1 MLYSNFNEDQEFFDS
16 YLTQPIENSDYFNSI
31 QYINKCGPGF
41 SISDDLKEHYGNV
54 DNIENNDKNVSGEI
68 DNGSGG
74 ELDGG
79 SGDGLDNGLG
89 GRLDNRSDGGLGG
102 GSNYG
107 SDYGSSGGSDYGSSG
122 GLDNGSDYGSDHGS
136 SNGSNYGSDNG
147 SNYKPDNG
155 SNHDPDNGS
164 NNKLINESNIKQI
177 GNKIISNAKSFF
189 NIEKIKLFII
199 YLLSGIIIILIIHL
213 WYRMQIIINNNCIRS
228 KK

>member
-31 QYINKCGPGF
+31 QYINKCGSDF
-41 SISDDLKEHYGNV
+41 SISDDLKEHYSNV
-54 DNIENNDKNVSGEI
+54 DNISNDKNISDGL
-68 DNGSGG
+68 G
-74 ELDGG
+74 GG
-79 SGDGLDNGLG
+79 SGDGLGDRLG
-89 GRLDNRSDGGLGG
+89 DGSSGR
-102 GSNYG
+102 SNYG
-107 SDYGSSGGSDYGSSG
+107 SDGVSDNGSGG
-122 GLDNGSDYGSDHGS
+122 GLDNGSDHGSD
-136 SNGSNYGSDNG
+136 YGSDNG
-147 SNYKPDNG
+147 SNYRSDNKSNYGSNYGSNNG
-155 SNHDPDNGS
+155 SNYESDNES
-164 NNKLINESNIKQI
+164 NNKPTNKSNIKQI

>member
-16 YLTQPIENSDYFNSI
+16 YLTQPIENSDYFNSV

-41 SISDDLKEHYGNV
+41 SISDDLKEHYSNV
-54 DNIENNDKNVSGEI
+54 DNIENNGLNKNSSGKT
-68 DNGSGG
+68 DN
-74 ELDGG
+74 
-79 SGDGLDNGLG
+79 GLDN
-89 GRLDNRSDGGLGG
+89 
-102 GSNYG
+102 
-107 SDYGSSGGSDYGSSG
+107 GSSGGSSYGSGGGSSG
-122 GLDNGSDYGSDHGS
+122 GLDNGSSGGSDNGSDNGSNYGSDHRSDYGSDHGS
-136 SNGSNYGSDNG
+136 NYGSGSKSNYGSDYG
-147 SNYKPDNG
+147 SNYKPDN
-155 SNHDPDNGS
+155 NPNYELDNGS
-164 NNKLINESNIKQI
+164 NNKSTNKSNIKQI

>member
-31 QYINKCGPGF
+31 QYINKCGSDF
-41 SISDDLKEHYGNV
+41 SISDDLKEHYNNV
-54 DNIENNDKNVSGEI
+54 NIESNDKNISGEI

-74 ELDGG
+74 GSDGE
-79 SGDGLDNGLG
+79 LDNG
-89 GRLDNRSDGGLGG
+89 SGG
-102 GSNYG
+102 GSSGGSDYRSSGGSDYRSSGG
-107 SDYGSSGGSDYGSSG
+107 SDYGSSGGSDYRPNNESNNGSS
-122 GLDNGSDYGSDHGS
+122 Y
-136 SNGSNYGSDNG
+136 GSNYESDT
-147 SNYKPDNG
+147 
-155 SNHDPDNGS
+155 GS
-164 NNKLINESNIKQI
+164 NNKLINKSKQI

-189 NIEKIKLFII
+189 NIEKIKLFIV